1 MYINLKC
8 VKFVLIRNFKHILLL
23 DMSDKNT
30 CILLSLRIDKLT
42 IPFSKY
48 TQLRELKKTNNGK
61 NIQFLNRYILFIA
74 MHNLWRVLWNSR

>member
-1 MYINLKC
+1 
-8 VKFVLIRNFKHILLL
+8 
-23 DMSDKNT
+23 MSDKNT

>member
-48 TQLRELKKTNNGK
+48 TQLRELKKQIMEKKFN
-61 NIQFLNRYILFIA
+61 F
-74 MHNLWRVLWNSR
+74 

>member
-1 MYINLKC
+1 
-8 VKFVLIRNFKHILLL
+8 
-23 DMSDKNT
+23 MSDKNT

-61 NIQFLNRYILFIA
+61 NIQFLNRYILFLA

>member
-1 MYINLKC
+1 
-8 VKFVLIRNFKHILLL
+8 
-23 DMSDKNT
+23 MSDKNT
-30 CILLSLRIDKLT
+30 CILLSLRIDQLT

-61 NIQFLNRYILFIA
+61 NIQFLNRYILFLA

>member
-1 MYINLKC
+1 
-8 VKFVLIRNFKHILLL
+8 
-23 DMSDKNT
+23 MSDKNT

-61 NIQFLNRYILFIA
+61 NIQFLTSELHENRYILFLA

>member
-1 MYINLKC
+1 
-8 VKFVLIRNFKHILLL
+8 
-23 DMSDKNT
+23 MSDKNT

-48 TQLRELKKTNNGK
+48 TQLRQLKKTNNGK
-61 NIQFLNRYILFIA
+61 NIQFLNRYILFLA